1 MKLFKDNCETKE
13 FADKQVLLTAIP
25 SPFKEFIKR
34 EDYTNQSFS
43 IGEEEPVSFSKTF
56 VLQVNIKDSSSLY
69 FVYLLENFNK
79 DEIINKIAE
88 LKYMR
93 VVDVNSAKEKT
104 KALLKI
110 AKEYNPL
117 FYLYQAKNGIPLFKN
132 ELVDVVNELEFSE
145 TQFFY
150 ADKDIPF
157 EEDLVVAK
165 EEVEEINEAAP
176 SVASTNEPAGL
187 EFKTLE
193 EPVQEQVVNNE
204 PQVVVNKTQED
215 KKEKKNFFTT
225 LFSKKEKKGKAVKEK
240 KESQLKQYIVVDLKN
255 IKKNKYHFIFLV
267 VSSFLFGFAMS
278 VGYCNAMIGK
288 TIASLFFV
296 CAFVGVFLNTYV
308 FADYFKERGI
318 KDRLFVYSII
328 FDIAGGL
335 VSLLATYIFYIT
347 DKGEINNNVPMS
359 NIVGITIGLVF
370 AMIAVSISLA
380 YLIDYLEL
388 KYKNKKSSTPKED
401 EE

>member
-157 EEDLVVAK
+157 LARIV
-165 EEVEEINEAAP
+165 
-176 SVASTNEPAGL
+176 SVADA
-187 EFKTLE
+187 F
-193 EPVQEQVVNNE
+193 
-204 PQVVVNKTQED
+204 D
-215 KKEKKNFFTT
+215 AMTT
-225 LFSKKEKKGKAVKEK
+225 KRS
-240 KESQLKQYIVVDLKN
+240 Y
-255 IKKNKYHFIFLV
+255 
-267 VSSFLFGFAMS
+267 
-278 VGYCNAMIGK
+278 
-288 TIASLFFV
+288 
-296 CAFVGVFLNTYV
+296 
-308 FADYFKERGI
+308 R
-318 KDRLFVYSII
+318 
-328 FDIAGGL
+328 
-335 VSLLATYIFYIT
+335 
-347 DKGEINNNVPMS
+347 P
-359 NIVGITIGLVF
+359 
-370 AMIAVSISLA
+370 
-380 YLIDYLEL
+380 EL
-388 KYKNKKSSTPKED
+388 KLDYVKNEIKSKMGTQFDPIVATTFLDILNSEYNLISEIQKSY
-401 EE
+401 